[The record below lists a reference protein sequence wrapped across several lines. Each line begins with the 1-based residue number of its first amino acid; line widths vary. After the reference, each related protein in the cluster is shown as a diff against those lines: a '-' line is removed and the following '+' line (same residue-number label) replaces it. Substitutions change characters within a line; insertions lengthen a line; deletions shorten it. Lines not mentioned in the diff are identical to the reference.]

1 MVVHSDQRSG
11 AVPGVDQDGDTRSPR
26 RSSIQSNLREQRHPH
41 TCTHCS
47 RHFKRAEHLRRHTR
61 VHTGEKPYK
70 CFCGETFARRDLLTR
85 HGKIAKHDVDGGQME
100 AVAHILAGQLQT
112 TNSQHNQHA
121 NVQPLHDT
129 VMPTPRQSLPQD
141 DMPQVDP
148 SAPSLQDMPMEQYE
162 PYYDDSIDT
171 FRDFVAFIDGVGMSA
186 SWTPEFD
193 FDCTG
198 NTNDYNEQQQLSGQ
212 LDTPPNDDA
221 DEIGTPFSTWLPSA
235 PANGQIVSP
244 EAVNELRHRG
254 SNRPPY
260 HVSED
265 QRSLMIASLQSF
277 QGSTSDFVLPS
288 RHALTRY
295 LTAWFSGFHSHL
307 PFIHEPTYRPSRS
320 PIELTLAMCSV
331 GAQYC
336 FERRNAERLF
346 HASKAVMYERLARES
361 HSLGPYT
368 KPLASS
374 RRRNSSSPV
383 FAPERCGP
391 WTLLDLAKTIFALVG
406 FATWERAD
414 LLQEAFA
421 LRGLLVASLRDLGLE
436 EERQPITSSSSKS
449 AMWDQ
454 WVRRESA
461 RRTKLMIFCYLNVH
475 SVAYNSH
482 PLLWSSEVHLQLPCL
497 TQDWQARTAS
507 QWAGLQ
513 RDGKSEQMYLQQ
525 ALSLLLA
532 GDDNVHKVDPIPS
545 PLGNYILLHALL
557 QRIHLVR
564 ELSLPGPGTASL
576 PISEMQSISR
586 GLRHWTSMWQQA
598 PESMLDP
605 NNENGPVPFTSSALL
620 GVAYIRLS
628 LNIGPH
634 RHLETRDPDAIVAGL
649 ALMPRI
655 EYNDSF
661 HSALL
666 YSTHSLS
673 IPVRLGIDRVARSQ
687 AFFWSVQ
694 HALSSFECATFL
706 SKWLM
711 SLPTGSNSRSLSG
724 FERHII
730 HWVQCI
736 VKEAYAVVDFE
747 EAELP
752 MPTEPYDLGVAV
764 LRIWSRFL
772 KTNTQW
778 QFVAVLGQS
787 LEKLMG
793 SMNESSPTALRG

>member
-1 MVVHSDQRSG
+1 MY
-11 AVPGVDQDGDTRSPR
+11 
-26 RSSIQSNLREQRHPH
+26 
-41 TCTHCS
+41 
-47 RHFKRAEHLRRHTR
+47 
-61 VHTGEKPYK
+61 TGEKPYK

-85 HGKIAKHDVDGGQME
+85 HGKIAKHDVDGGQIE
-100 AVAHILAGQLQT
+100 AVAQILVDQLQT
-112 TNSQHNQHA
+112 PRVHHA
-121 NVQPLHDT
+121 APSDPLNDT
-129 VMPTPRQSLPQD
+129 VIPTPRQSIPHDTEVSHSTQ
-141 DMPQVDP
+141 P
-148 SAPSLQDMPMEQYE
+148 LQDMSIGHYDPF
-162 PYYDDSIDT
+162 YDDSLDT
-171 FRDFVAFIDGVGMSA
+171 FRDFVAFIDGAGLSA
-186 SWTPEFD
+186 QWTPEFD
-193 FDCTG
+193 FDWNG
-198 NTNDYNEQQQLSGQ
+198 DNADQNDTLLPSGQ
-212 LDTPPNDDA
+212 LDTPPVDDA

-235 PANGQIVSP
+235 PANGQIISP
-244 EAVNELRHRG
+244 EATNELRNRG
-254 SNRPPY
+254 STRPPY
-260 HVSED
+260 HVTED
-265 QRSLMIASLQSF
+265 QRSLMLASLQSF
-277 QGSTSDFVLPS
+277 QGFVSDFVLPS

-320 PIELTLAMCSV
+320 PIELTLAICSV

-336 FERRNAERLF
+336 FERRNAEKLF
-346 HASKAVMYERLARES
+346 LASKSVMYERLSREQ

-368 KPLASS
+368 KPLAFS
-374 RRRNSSSPV
+374 RRRSSTTTFVST
-383 FAPERCGP
+383 ERCGP

-421 LRGLLVASLRDLGLE
+421 LRGLLVASLKDLGLQE
-436 EERQPITSSSSKS
+436 GQQPITASSSKS
-449 AMWDQ
+449 ATWDQ
-454 WVRRESA
+454 WARRESE
-461 RRTKLMIFCYLNVH
+461 RRTKLMVFCYLNVH
-475 SVAYNSH
+475 SIAYNSH

-497 TQDWQARTAS
+497 TQEWQARTAA
-507 QWAGLQ
+507 QWAALQ
-513 RDGKSEQMYLQQ
+513 RDGKPNQMYLQQ

-532 GDDNVHKVDPIPS
+532 SDDTAHKVDPIPS
-545 PLGNYILLHALL
+545 PLGNYVLLHALL

-576 PISEMQSISR
+576 PSSELTSISR

-628 LNIGPH
+628 LNIGPY
-634 RHLETRDPDAIVAGL
+634 RHLETRDPDAIIASL
-649 ALMPRI
+649 SAMPKI
-655 EYNDSF
+655 EHNDSF

-694 HALSSFECATFL
+694 HAISSFECATFL
-706 SKWLM
+706 SKWLI
-711 SLPTGSNSRSLSG
+711 SLPAPASGRTLSG

-730 HWVQCI
+730 QWVQCI

-752 MPTEPYDLGVAV
+752 MPTEAFDLGLAV

-793 SMNESSPTALRG
+793 ALEAAPPAIT